1 MSYFSRV
8 RVREDRLSDLTYVA
22 PLTVDQFEEE
32 EKGKRIWAGPIGICR
47 VGDTATIQ

>member
-1 MSYFSRV
+1 MIYFGRV

-32 EKGKRIWAGPIGICR
+32 EKGKDDMGSTDLDWS
-47 VGDTATIQ
+47 

>member
-22 PLTVDQFEEE
+22 PLTVGQFEEE
-32 EKGKRIWAGPIGICR
+32 EKGEEEMGRTDFDWP
-47 VGDTATIQ
+47 